1 VTRPRIELTRA
12 ATKDL
17 DRLPGS
23 SRDQVLADVR
33 TLQSDPLGSPPRVKR
48 LRGFGI
54 PLHRLRSGDYR
65 VLYRLDADVVT
76 VMRIVDRKDLERQ
89 LRQLRRA

>member
-1 VTRPRIELTRA
+1 MTGRRIELTRA
-12 ATKDL
+12 AARDL
-17 DRLPGS
+17 DRLPKS
-23 SRDQVLADVR
+23 SRDQVLADIW
-33 TLQSDPLGSPPRVKR
+33 TLERDPVGSPPRVKR
-48 LRGFGI
+48 LRGFRI

-89 LRQLRRA
+89 LRQVRRA